1 MFEILRTARA
11 DVAAEAA
18 YRVGL
23 RIYEREYFSDWRKW
37 LPLRPN
43 DGPFAEAVA
52 VAADVLEEIEHRTGK
67 PLASLTNAR
76 LKPYERRIRRI
87 MEQRRRAEFPLDNGV
102 GERILQE
109 LRRDYGRP
117 DWRAVA

>member
-1 MFEILRTARA
+1 MFEILRTVHG

-23 RIYEREYFSDWRKW
+23 RIYERAYYADWRKW

-43 DGPFAEAVA
+43 DGPPAEAIA
-52 VAADVLEEIEHRTGK
+52 VATDVLEEIEQRAGK
-67 PLASLTNAR
+67 PLANLPDAQLR
-76 LKPYERRIRRI
+76 PYERRIQKI
-87 MEQRRRAEFPLDNGV
+87 MEARQRAELPADSGL

-109 LRRDYGRP
+109 LRRDYGH
-117 DWRAVA
+117 AAA